1 MTIEISC
8 TLPPYPDPLV
18 SPALGLSLS
27 TDGPLNF
34 TLAAI
39 TYSPTP
45 EYYEGSVNPT
55 YDLLQSISHDVVG
68 YLTQHRPHHITIDD
82 KDAPIAVQIQP

>member
-1 MTIEISC
+1 
-8 TLPPYPDPLV
+8 V
-18 SPALGLSLS
+18 S

-39 TYSPTP
+39 TESPIS
-45 EYYEGSVNPT
+45 EYQWGSRNPT
-55 YDLLQSISHDVVG
+55 YALLQSTSHDVVG